1 MDNREEKIRVRAYE
15 IWEREGFMGDPE
27 DHWLEA
33 EREILAKENSAV
45 TSQDRS
51 EATVEEAPPVEAVE
65 ALEAA
70 TNSPRRANALPG
82 PLKAERSQESGRT
95 KKLPRRW

>member
-1 MDNREEKIRVRAYE
+1 MLSKPLADRSLAMDHREEKIRVRAYE

-27 DHWLEA
+27 DHWFEA
-33 EREILAKENSAV
+33 EREILAEEGS
-45 TSQDRS
+45 TDPSQDRS

-70 TNSPRRANALPG
+70 TSSPAKGN
-82 PLKAERSQESGRT
+82 RSS
-95 KKLPRRW
+95 

>member
-15 IWEREGFMGDPE
+15 IWERQGHTGDPE

-33 EREILAKENSAV
+33 ERELKAEETSTE

-51 EATVEEAPPVEAVE
+51 EATVQEASPVE

-70 TNSPRRANALPG
+70 SDSPAKSKGSRG
-82 PLKAERSQESGRT
+82 PSKG
-95 KKLPRRW
+95 

>member
-1 MDNREEKIRVRAYE
+1 MDNREEKIRMRAYE
-15 IWEREGFMGDPE
+15 IWERQGRTGSPD
-27 DHWLEA
+27 DHWFGA
-33 EREILAKENSAV
+33 ERELKDNEELTE

-70 TNSPRRANALPG
+70 SDSSANS
-82 PLKAERSQESGRT
+82 KRSSQSSKG
-95 KKLPRRW
+95 

>member
-1 MDNREEKIRVRAYE
+1 MDNREEEIRARAYE
-15 IWEREGFMGDPE
+15 IWERQGRIGNPE

-33 EREILAKENSAV
+33 ERELKAKGPSETAS
-45 TSQDRS
+45 DRS

-70 TNSPRRANALPG
+70 TDAPAKNKRPRRSSKG
-82 PLKAERSQESGRT
+82 
-95 KKLPRRW
+95 

>member
-1 MDNREEKIRVRAYE
+1 MDNREVKIRVRAYE
-15 IWEREGFMGDPE
+15 IWERQGFTGDPE

-33 EREILAKENSAV
+33 EREIMAEEQTPE

-51 EATVEEAPPVEAVE
+51 EATVQDAPPVEAVE

-70 TNSPRRANALPG
+70 TNSPAKG
-82 PLKAERSQESGRT
+82 KRS
-95 KKLPRRW
+95 PRSSKG

>member
-15 IWEREGFMGDPE
+15 IWERQGHTGDPE

-33 EREILAKENSAV
+33 ERELKAEE

-51 EATVEEAPPVEAVE
+51 EATVQEASRVEAF
-65 ALEAA
+65 EAA
-70 TNSPRRANALPG
+70 SDSPAKSKGSRG
-82 PLKAERSQESGRT
+82 PSKG
-95 KKLPRRW
+95 